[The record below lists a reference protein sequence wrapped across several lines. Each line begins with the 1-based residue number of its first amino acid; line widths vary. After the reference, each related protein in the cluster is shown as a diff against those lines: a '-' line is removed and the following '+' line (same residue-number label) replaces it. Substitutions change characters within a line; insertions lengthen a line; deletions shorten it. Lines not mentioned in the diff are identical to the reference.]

1 MSLSYSYKHLYYF
14 WVVAQEGGMSH
25 AAARLGMAVQTVSAQ
40 VRELEKDLGCQL
52 LKPSGRGVALTE
64 AGQVA
69 VRQAEQIFELGEA
82 LPALVRGAVDTPAV
96 RLAVGMADGLS
107 KLEVQRLLQPLL
119 KVPHLHLVCHDGE
132 MDDLLADLAMH
143 RLDVVLADHPVAA
156 RPHLKVH
163 HHRLGESGFG
173 WFATDDWWAQAQA
186 SYPHSLQDV
195 PLLLP
200 TRHAT
205 VRAQLDQ
212 WLLRQHLTPRVAG
225 EFEDSALLETFGG
238 QGLGV
243 FPAVLTMESA
253 LLQRHGAHLVGVCD
267 GVTEQLYALSLDRRV
282 AHPLVRQLIQ
292 RDG

>member
-1 MSLSYSYKHLYYF
+1 MSYSYRHLYYF

-40 VRELEKDLGCQL
+40 VRELEKALGCQL
-52 LKPSGRGVALTE
+52 LKPAGRGVALTE

-82 LPALVRGAVDTPAV
+82 LPELVRGAVDTPTV
-96 RLAVGMADGLS
+96 RLTVGMADGLS

-119 KVPHLHLVCHDGE
+119 ATPHLHLVCHDGE
-132 MDDLLADLAMH
+132 MDDLLAELAMH

-163 HHRLGESGFG
+163 HHRLGDSGFG
-173 WFATDDWWAQAQA
+173 WFATEAWWAQAQA
-186 SYPHSLQDV
+186 QFPASLQAV
-195 PLLLP
+195 PVLLP
-200 TRHAT
+200 TRHST
-205 VRAQLDQ
+205 VRGQLDQ
-212 WLLRQHLTPRVAG
+212 WLARHGLAPRVVG

-243 FPAVLTMESA
+243 FPAALAVEEA
-253 LLQRHGAHLVGVCD
+253 LLRRHGARLVGACD
-267 GVTEQLYALSLDRRV
+267 GVTEQFYALSLDRRV
-282 AHPLVRQLIQ
+282 AHPLVRQLLQ
-292 RDG
+292 AHT